1 MDIELRHLRAFVA
14 VAEELNFTRAAARL
28 SIAQQGLS
36 AQIRQLEERIGTR
49 LFDRDTRRVTLTEA
63 GSALYQQARALLEDA
78 EAAVDAARNAGLVAT
93 RSLTVG
99 FVVAIEHGSFA
110 HVLTEYGQRFP
121 ETRLMLRFGDAT
133 DPSGGLR
140 SGQADVAFVYGPFD
154 RTGLETRPL
163 FAEPMGVVM
172 AADHPLAMVDEPS
185 LEQVL
190 AEPTFDF
197 TTGDMA
203 WRDFWMATALRAGK
217 PPRIVAQFHALDGLV
232 EALRAR
238 LGIHTGTRALAEMGG
253 PSLIWRPLPE
263 LGLLDHAVAW
273 RAGDRRAMVQEFVAI
288 ALDVF
293 SADPA
298 PDPDASSWSSRSR
311 RVRQAASAD

>member
-63 GSALYQQARALLEDA
+63 GSALYQQARALLADA
-78 EAAVDAARNAGLVAT
+78 EAAVDAARTAGLVAT

-110 HVLTEYGQRFP
+110 HVLTEYSQRFP
-121 ETRLMLRFGDAT
+121 ETRVMIRFGDAT

-154 RTGLETRPL
+154 RIGLETRPL
-163 FAEPMGVVM
+163 FAEPLGVVM

-185 LEQVL
+185 LEQIL

-197 TTGDMA
+197 ATADSA
-203 WRDFWMATALRAGK
+203 WRDFWMATALRSGR

-232 EALRAR
+232 EALRAK
-238 LGIHTGTRALAEMGG
+238 LGIHTGSRALAEMGG
-253 PSLIWRPLPE
+253 PGLVWRPIAE
-263 LGLLDHAVAW
+263 LGVLEHAVAW
-273 RAGDRRAMVQEFVAI
+273 RTGDSRPTVRDFAAV

-293 SADPA
+293 SADSA
-298 PDPDASSWSSRSR
+298 PDPGPSPLTR
-311 RVRQAASAD
+311 